1 MRPAFARAPIEGSL
15 QMFCRNCGSKVEDG
29 TRFCPA
35 CGEPV
40 AAEHEAPAESQGGHQ
55 STSATEAQPTTP
67 APAKAKR
74 SKRPLLIAAVVTA
87 LLAAG
92 GGAGYYFGVYAPE
105 QAREMAEQEALAAKH
120 AVRFS
125 VSAQGWDTSAG
136 ASRLPIHITGKKERG
151 KKVDA
156 VYYVDSSGEGVEL
169 RRGSY
174 EAKVAASP
182 IATDGTVY
190 AVPTEK
196 LSIKLGEK
204 AAEKKTV
211 DAGDVALEPV
221 EASEV
226 TDDQI
231 AAAKKYAEGDEGAK
245 KAGFNIDAEALST
258 AATKRRDDAVAAK
271 QAEEEAR
278 RQAEEEARKA
288 EEARQARTIETDYFT
303 MVLPDWF
310 PIDQFTVQ
318 TTDHADQGDGMG
330 AYTMVLVTAKDS
342 FYPNGKNNP
351 NLCPNFGICADT
363 NGLPGVGCAFY
374 KELGNTQGHTV
385 RVWGGS
391 YGEWNG
397 KTIDDRPFGMSGDDY
412 ANLLASCTTL
422 K

>member
-1 MRPAFARAPIEGSL
+1 MRPVFARASFEGSL
-15 QMFCRNCGSKVEDG
+15 SMFCRNCGSKVEG
-29 TRFCPA
+29 GARFCPA

-40 AAEHEAPAESQGGHQ
+40 AAEHEAPSESHTNYQSAPAAE
-55 STSATEAQPTTP
+55 ARPTTP
-67 APAKAKR
+67 VPAKAKR
-74 SKRPLLIAAVVTA
+74 SKKPLVIAAVVAA
-87 LLAAG
+87 LLAA
-92 GGAGYYFGVYAPE
+92 GGAGYYFGIYAPE
-105 QAREMAEQEALAAKH
+105 QAREATEQEALAAKH

-136 ASRLPIHITGKKERG
+136 ASRLPVHITGKEERG

-156 VYYVDSSGEGVEL
+156 VRYVDSSGEGVEL

-174 EAKVAASP
+174 KVEVAASP
-182 IATDGTVY
+182 IAADGTVY
-190 AVPTEK
+190 AVPAEK

-204 AAEKKTV
+204 ATEKIV
-211 DAGDVALEPV
+211 DAGDVTLEPV

-231 AAAKKYAEGDEGAK
+231 AAAKKYAEEDEDAK

-258 AATKRRDDAVAAK
+258 AATKRRDNAVAAK

-278 RQAEEEARKA
+278 RQAEEEARKT
-288 EEARQARTIETDYFT
+288 EEAKQARTIETDYFT

-374 KELGNTQGHTV
+374 KELGDTQGHTV

-412 ANLLASCTTL
+412 ANLLASCITL